1 MARKLALVALLLLAA
16 CGGTTGTITG
26 EDLSAELGCVP
37 CHGEED
43 TSIGPALAGLWG
55 TEVLL
60 EDGRSVIADEA
71 YVRRA
76 ITDPDSD
83 IVPGYSS
90 SMPRYGLT
98 DEELG
103 ALVEYMRSLE

>member
-1 MARKLALVALLLLAA
+1 MARGLGLVAILLLAA
-16 CGGTTGTITG
+16 CGGTSGQLTG
-26 EDLSAELGCVP
+26 EELAADLGCVP
-37 CHGEED
+37 CHGDED
-43 TSIGPALAGLWG
+43 TNVGPTLAGLWG

-83 IVPGYSS
+83 VVPGYES

-98 DEELG
+98 DEELDV
-103 ALVEYMRSLE
+103 LVEYVRSLE